1 MIVKDFLKLW
11 VDNVTIKVYQMPIL
25 KIDKNPSLVHRQTAD
40 IDTMINSNQNFLDFE
55 IENLQMDQDLIIVV
69 CKANE
74 EQEKR
79 TITAYNSGTW
89 RE

>member
-1 MIVKDFLKLW
+1 MTVREFLKLW
-11 VDNVTIKVYQMPIL
+11 ADNVTIKVYQRSIQ
-25 KIDKNPSLVHRQTAD
+25 KIDKNPFPVHRQTAD
-40 IDTMINSNQNFLDFE
+40 VDTMINSNQNFLDFE

-74 EQEKR
+74 DQEKR
-79 TITAYNSGTW
+79 TIAAYNSRTW